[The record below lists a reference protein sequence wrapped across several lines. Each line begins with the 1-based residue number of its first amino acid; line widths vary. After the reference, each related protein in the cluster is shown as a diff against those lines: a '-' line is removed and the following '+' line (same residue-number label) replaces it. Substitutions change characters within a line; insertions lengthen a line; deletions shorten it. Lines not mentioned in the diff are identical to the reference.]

1 MITPM
6 IMTHDQ
12 HAFVVYDPRAAP
24 RIRQPVYNLSK
35 LIEDFF
41 ERSKG
46 PNLDNIQ
53 VIVKKVQATKK
64 PVAAV

>member
-6 IMTHDQ
+6 IMTHDS
-12 HAFVVYDPRAAP
+12 HAYVVYDPRACQ
-24 RIRQPVYNLSK
+24 RVRQPVYSLSK

-46 PNLDNIQ
+46 PTLDSIQ
-53 VIVKKVQATKK
+53 VVVKKVQAQKK
-64 PVAAV
+64 P